1 MPGREI
7 ELAVLEGLDGA
18 PPDVSVPAEIL
29 LSDGREW
36 YDFEA
41 KYLDDVSALDI
52 PADLPADV
60 TARGPRFFDEG
71 QASRPPGNGA

>member
-1 MPGREI
+1 
-7 ELAVLEGLDGA
+7 
-18 PPDVSVPAEIL
+18 VSVPAEIL
-29 LSDGREW
+29 LTGGREW

-60 TARGPRFFDEG
+60 TARLQEMAAARVHRAGLRGLARWTSSSAPAGGHRQRG
-71 QASRPPGNGA
+71 